1 MSYQKLAQT
10 NRRPLAEALRNYS
23 WVVSCLCANWC
34 GSCREYEAAFQA
46 WAARYPQHHFVW
58 IDIEDQADLVGD
70 LDIDNFPT
78 LLIERGATV
87 AFFGPMEPDTRLA
100 ERILLAQVDKSDADL
115 QREAA
120 SSAERRTWQED
131 CSLLDKLADVIG

>member
-1 MSYQKLAQT
+1 
-10 NRRPLAEALRNYS
+10 
-23 WVVSCLCANWC
+23 
-34 GSCREYEAAFQA
+34 YEAAFQA
-46 WAARYPQHHFVW
+46 WATRYPQHHFVW

-100 ERILLAQVDKSDADL
+100 ERILLAQVDKSDAEL